1 MSYRAEAAR
10 KDNIDRLVDSIA
22 RDPSRAE
29 AVKLA
34 LRACLA
40 PSSERSSQRS
50 TARVRDLDAELEDM
64 WDNVPV

>member
-1 MSYRAEAAR
+1 MSYRAETAPQ
-10 KDNIDRLVDSIA
+10 DDIDRLVDSIA

-34 LRACLA
+34 LRACL
-40 PSSERSSQRS
+40 PSPPGRPVRVSPP
-50 TARVRDLDAELEDM
+50 VRDIDAELEEM